1 MIARILT
8 MTFNTVSFNK
18 IGAYMDSKRTQ
29 FKNIP
34 GLKFIMSSKN
44 NSIIKKGLVFASI
57 LLSFSCF
64 SQQTINGTI
73 VHDGI
78 VRSYRLYVPSIYSG
92 NMAVPLLFNFH
103 GYSSNSNEQMNYGNF
118 RNIADTANFLV
129 VHPQGTLDNNN
140 TTHFNV
146 GWGGSSVDDVGFTEA
161 LIDSLSVDYSIDQ
174 NRIYAVGMSNGGF
187 MSFRL
192 ACDLSAKIAAVGSV
206 TGSMTPF
213 TLQNCNASHPMPMIQ
228 IHGTTDPTVPY
239 NGAAGWASSIT
250 NVLNHWATF
259 NNCSPVPTIVN
270 MPNTS
275 ASDGSTVEKYTY
287 ENGDNC
293 SQVIHFKVINGQH
306 TWPGSVYNL
315 AGTNYDINASEEIW
329 NFLSKYD
336 IFGLI
341 NCISANVDEPFGI
354 VDFQV
359 FPNPSSESIQVD
371 LKIAVSSVYEIYSLC
386 GQLLKSGSISINS
399 NEIDISNLDAQGY
412 ILKIGHQYKHFIK
425 L

>member
-1 MIARILT
+1 M
-8 MTFNTVSFNK
+8 K
-18 IGAYMDSKRTQ
+18 I
-29 FKNIP
+29 I
-34 GLKFIMSSKN
+34 SSKN
-44 NSIIKKGLVFASI
+44 KSNIKKGLVLAVI

-78 VRSYRLYVPSIYSG
+78 VRSYKLYIPSIYSG
-92 NMAVPLLFNFH
+92 NIAVPLLFNFH
-103 GYSSNSNEQMNYGNF
+103 GYTSNSNEQMIYGNF

-129 VHPQGTLDNNN
+129 VHPQGTLDVNN

-161 LIDSLSVDYSIDQ
+161 LLDSLSAAYSIDQ

-187 MSFRL
+187 MSFKL
-192 ACDLSAKIAAVGSV
+192 ACELSNKIAAVGSV
-206 TGSMTPF
+206 TGSMTPS
-213 TLQNCNASHPMPMIQ
+213 TLGNCNASHPMPIIQ

-239 NGAAGWASSIT
+239 NGSAGWTASVT

-259 NNCSPVPTIVN
+259 NNCSSVPTVVN
-270 MPNTS
+270 VPNTN
-275 ASDGSTVEKYTY
+275 ALDGSTVEKYTY

-293 SQVIHFKVINGQH
+293 SEVVHFKVTNGQH
-306 TWPGSVYNL
+306 TWPGSIINL
-315 AGTNYDINASEEIW
+315 AGTNFDINASVEIW

-341 NCISANVDEPFGI
+341 NCNPAAVEEQFL
-354 VDFQV
+354 VEDFQV
-359 FPNPSSESIQVD
+359 FPNPCSESIHVD
-371 LKIAVSSVYEIYSLC
+371 LKTAESSFYEIYTLY

-399 NEIDISNLDAQGY
+399 NEIDLSNFDPQGY
-412 ILKIGHQYKHFIK
+412 LLKIGGRYQRFIK

>member
-1 MIARILT
+1 MAKIQT
-8 MTFNTVSFNK
+8 MK
-18 IGAYMDSKRTQ
+18 I
-29 FKNIP
+29 I
-34 GLKFIMSSKN
+34 SSKN
-44 NSIIKKGLVFASI
+44 NAILKKGLVFAAI
-57 LLSFSCF
+57 LLSFSYF

-78 VRSYRLYVPSIYSG
+78 VRSYKLYVPSIYTG

-103 GYSSNSNEQMNYGNF
+103 GYTSNANEQMIYGNF

-129 VHPQGTLDNNN
+129 VHPQGTLDANN

-161 LIDSLSVDYSIDQ
+161 LLDSLSATYSIDQ

-192 ACDLSAKIAAVGSV
+192 ACELSNKIAAVGSV
-206 TGSMTPF
+206 TGSMTPS
-213 TLQNCNASHPMPMIQ
+213 TLGNCNASHPMPIIQ

-239 NGAAGWASSIT
+239 NGSAGWTASVT

-259 NNCSPVPTIVN
+259 NNCSAVPTVVN
-270 MPNTS
+270 VSNTN
-275 ASDGSTVEKYTY
+275 ALDGSTVEKYTY

-293 SQVIHFKVINGQH
+293 SEVVHFKVTNGQH
-306 TWPGSVYNL
+306 TWPGSIINL
-315 AGTNYDINASEEIW
+315 AGTNFDINASVEIW

-341 NCISANVDEPFGI
+341 SCNPAIVEEQFVD

-359 FPNPSSESIQVD
+359 FPNPCSESIHVD
-371 LKIAVSSVYEIYSLC
+371 LKIAESSIYEIYSLY
-386 GQLLKSGSISINS
+386 GQLLQSGSISINS
-399 NEIDISNLDAQGY
+399 NEIDLSNFDPQGY
-412 ILKIGHQYKHFIK
+412 LLKIGGRYQRFIK

>member
-1 MIARILT
+1 M
-8 MTFNTVSFNK
+8 K
-18 IGAYMDSKRTQ
+18 I
-29 FKNIP
+29 I
-34 GLKFIMSSKN
+34 SSKN
-44 NSIIKKGLVFASI
+44 NSILKKGLVLASI

-78 VRSYRLYVPSIYSG
+78 VRTYKLYVPAIYSG
-92 NMAVPLLFNFH
+92 NTAVPLLFNFH
-103 GYSSNSNEQMNYGNF
+103 GYTSNSNEQMFYGDF

-129 VHPQGTLDNNN
+129 VHPQGTLDNTN

-146 GWGGSSVDDVGFTEA
+146 GWGASTVDDVGFTEA
-161 LIDSLSVDYSIDQ
+161 LLNSLSAAYSIDQ

-206 TGSMTPF
+206 TGSMLPS
-213 TLQNCNASHPMPMIQ
+213 TLVNCNATHQMPVIQ

-239 NGAAGWASSIT
+239 NGSAGWTASVT

-270 MPNTS
+270 VPNTNL
-275 ASDGSTVEKYTY
+275 SDGSTVEKYTY
-287 ENGDNC
+287 DNGDNC
-293 SQVIHFKVINGQH
+293 SQVVHFKVTNGQH
-306 TWPGSVYNL
+306 TWPGSIFNL
-315 AGTNYDINASEEIW
+315 AGTNYDFNASVQIW
-329 NFLSKYD
+329 NFLSKYN

-341 NCISANVDEPFGI
+341 SCNPVQVEEQFDS

-359 FPNPSSESIQVD
+359 FPNPSNKSIRVDIKTAESS
-371 LKIAVSSVYEIYSLC
+371 LYEIYSLC
-386 GQLLKSGSISINS
+386 GQLLKSGSISMTS
-399 NEIDISNLDAQGY
+399 NEIDLSNLDPQGY
-412 ILKIGHQYKHFIK
+412 LLKIGGQYQRFIK

>member
-1 MIARILT
+1 M
-8 MTFNTVSFNK
+8 K
-18 IGAYMDSKRTQ
+18 I
-29 FKNIP
+29 I
-34 GLKFIMSSKN
+34 SSKN
-44 NSIIKKGLVFASI
+44 KSILKKGLVLASI

-78 VRSYRLYVPSIYSG
+78 VRSYKLYIPSIYSG
-92 NMAVPLLFNFH
+92 NTAVPLLFNFH
-103 GYSSNSNEQMNYGNF
+103 GYTSNSNEQMFYGDF

-129 VHPQGTLDNNN
+129 VHPQGTLDNTN

-146 GWGGSSVDDVGFTEA
+146 GWGGSTVDDVGFTEA
-161 LIDSLSVDYSIDQ
+161 LIDSLSAAYSIDQ

-206 TGSMTPF
+206 TGSMTPS
-213 TLQNCNASHPMPMIQ
+213 TLVNCNASHPMPIIQ
-228 IHGTTDPTVPY
+228 IHGTTDATVPY
-239 NGAAGWASSIT
+239 NGSAGWTASVT

-270 MPNTS
+270 VPNTN
-275 ASDGSTVEKYTY
+275 ALDGSTVEKYTY

-293 SQVIHFKVINGQH
+293 SEVVHYKVTNGQH
-306 TWPGSVYNL
+306 TWPGSIFNF
-315 AGTNYDINASEEIW
+315 AGTNYDINASVKIW
-329 NFLSKYD
+329 NFLSRYD

-341 NCISANVDEPFGI
+341 SCNPANIDEQSGI
-354 VDFQV
+354 VDFQI
-359 FPNPSSESIQVD
+359 FPIPCSESIHVD
-371 LKIAVSSVYEIYSLC
+371 LKITESSLYEIYSLY
-386 GQLLKSGSISINS
+386 GQLLKSGSISLNS
-399 NEIDISNLDAQGY
+399 NEIDLSDFQPQGY
-412 ILKIGHQYKHFIK
+412 LLKIGGRYQRFIK

>member
-1 MIARILT
+1 M
-8 MTFNTVSFNK
+8 K
-18 IGAYMDSKRTQ
+18 I
-29 FKNIP
+29 I
-34 GLKFIMSSKN
+34 SSKN
-44 NSIIKKGLVFASI
+44 KSNIKKGLVLAVI

-78 VRSYRLYVPSIYSG
+78 VRSYKLYIPSIYSG

-103 GYSSNSNEQMNYGNF
+103 GYTSNSNEQMIYGNF

-129 VHPQGTLDNNN
+129 VHPQGTLDVNN

-161 LIDSLSVDYSIDQ
+161 LLDSLSAAYSIDQ

-187 MSFRL
+187 MSFKL
-192 ACDLSAKIAAVGSV
+192 ACELSNKIAAVGSV
-206 TGSMTPF
+206 TGSMTPS
-213 TLQNCNASHPMPMIQ
+213 TLGNCNASHPMPIIQ

-239 NGAAGWASSIT
+239 NGSAGWTASVT

-259 NNCSPVPTIVN
+259 NNCSTVPTVVN
-270 MPNTS
+270 VPNTN
-275 ASDGSTVEKYTY
+275 ALDGSTVEKYTY

-293 SQVIHFKVINGQH
+293 SEVVHFKITNGQH
-306 TWPGSVYNL
+306 TWPGSIINL
-315 AGTNYDINASEEIW
+315 AGTNFDINASVEIW

-341 NCISANVDEPFGI
+341 NCNQATIEEQFGMK
-354 VDFQV
+354 DFQL
-359 FPNPSSESIQVD
+359 FPNPCSESIHVD
-371 LKIAVSSVYEIYSLC
+371 LKMTESSFYEIYSLY

-399 NEIDISNLDAQGY
+399 NEIDLSNFDPQGY
-412 ILKIGHQYKHFIK
+412 LLKIGGRYQRFIK

>member
-1 MIARILT
+1 MAKIQT
-8 MTFNTVSFNK
+8 MK
-18 IGAYMDSKRTQ
+18 I
-29 FKNIP
+29 I
-34 GLKFIMSSKN
+34 SSKN
-44 NSIIKKGLVFASI
+44 NAKLKKGLVFAVI
-57 LLSFSCF
+57 FLSFSCF

-73 VHDGI
+73 MHDGI
-78 VRSYRLYVPSIYSG
+78 LRSYKLYVPSIY
-92 NMAVPLLFNFH
+92 NANTAVPLLFNFH
-103 GYSSNSNEQMNYGNF
+103 GYTSNSNEQMIYGNF

-129 VHPQGTLDNNN
+129 VHPQGTLDVNN

-161 LIDSLSVDYSIDQ
+161 LLDSLLAAYSIDQ

-206 TGSMTPF
+206 TGSMTPS
-213 TLQNCNASHPMPMIQ
+213 TLGNCNATHPMPIIQ

-239 NGAAGWASSIT
+239 NGSAGWTASIT

-259 NNCSPVPTIVN
+259 NNCSSVPTVVN
-270 MPNTS
+270 VPNTN
-275 ASDGSTVEKYTY
+275 ALDGSTVEKYTY

-293 SQVIHFKVINGQH
+293 SEVVHFKVTNGQH
-306 TWPGSVYNL
+306 TWPGSIINL
-315 AGTNYDINASEEIW
+315 AGTNFDINASVEIW

-341 NCISANVDEPFGI
+341 NCNQATIEEQFVVE
-354 VDFQV
+354 DFQV
-359 FPNPSSESIQVD
+359 FPNPCSESIHVD
-371 LKIAVSSVYEIYSLC
+371 LKMTESSFYEIYSLY
-386 GQLLKSGSISINS
+386 GQLLKSGTISNT
-399 NEIDISNLDAQGY
+399 NDEIDLSNFEPQGY
-412 ILKIGHQYKHFIK
+412 LLKIGDQYQRFIK

>member
-1 MIARILT
+1 M
-8 MTFNTVSFNK
+8 K
-18 IGAYMDSKRTQ
+18 I
-29 FKNIP
+29 I
-34 GLKFIMSSKN
+34 SSKN
-44 NSIIKKGLVFASI
+44 NSILKKGLVFASI

-64 SQQTINGTI
+64 SQQTINGSI

-78 VRSYRLYVPSIYSG
+78 VRTYKLYVPAIYNA

-103 GYSSNSNEQMNYGNF
+103 GYTSNSNEQMIYGNF

-129 VHPQGTLDNNN
+129 VHPQGTLDLNN

-161 LIDSLSVDYSIDQ
+161 LIDSLSAAYSIDQ

-187 MSFRL
+187 MSFKL

-206 TGSMTPF
+206 TGSMTPS
-213 TLQNCNASHPMPMIQ
+213 TLGNCNASHPMPIIQ

-239 NGAAGWASSIT
+239 NGSAGWTASIT

-259 NNCSPVPTIVN
+259 NNCSSVPTIVN
-270 MPNTS
+270 VPNTN
-275 ASDGSTVEKYTY
+275 ALDGSTVEKYTY

-293 SQVIHFKVINGQH
+293 SEVVHFKVTNGQH
-306 TWPGSVYNL
+306 TWPGSIINL
-315 AGTNYDINASEEIW
+315 AGTNFDINASVEIW

-341 NCISANVDEPFGI
+341 TCNPATVNEQFGT

-359 FPNPSSESIQVD
+359 FPNPCSESIHVD
-371 LKIAVSSVYEIYSLC
+371 LKMTESSFYEIYSLY
-386 GQLLKSGSISINS
+386 GQLLKSGSISMNS
-399 NEIDISNLDAQGY
+399 NEIDLSNFDPQGY
-412 ILKIGHQYKHFIK
+412 LLKIGGQYQRFIK

>member
-1 MIARILT
+1 MIARIIT
-8 MTFNTVSFNK
+8 MTFNTICVNK
-18 IGAYMDSKRTQ
+18 IEAYMDSKRAQ
-29 FKNIP
+29 LKNIL
-34 GLKFIMSSKN
+34 GLKLIMCSKN
-44 NSIIKKGLVFASI
+44 NSDIKKGLVFASI

-78 VRSYRLYVPSIYSG
+78 VRSYRLYVPSIYTG
-92 NMAVPLLFNFH
+92 NMDVPLLFNFH
-103 GYSSNSNEQMNYGNF
+103 GYTSNSNEQMNYGDF

-206 TGSMTPF
+206 TGSMTPI
-213 TLQNCNASHPMPMIQ
+213 TLQNCNASHPMPIIQ

-239 NGAAGWASSIT
+239 NGSAGWAASVT
-250 NVLNHWATF
+250 NVLNHWAIY
-259 NNCSPVPTIVN
+259 NNCSSVPTIVN

-293 SQVIHFKVINGQH
+293 SQVIHFKVTNGQH
-306 TWPGSVYNL
+306 TWPGSIFNF
-315 AGTNYDINASEEIW
+315 AGTNYDINASVEIW
-329 NFLSKYD
+329 NFLSKYN

-341 NCISANVDEPFGI
+341 NCNSANVDEPFEI
-354 VDFQV
+354 ADFQV
-359 FPNPSSESIQVD
+359 FPNPSSESIHVN
-371 LKIAVSSVYEIYSLC
+371 LKIAESSVYELYSLC
-386 GQLLKSGSISINS
+386 GKLLKSGSITMNS

-412 ILKIGHQYKHFIK
+412 ILKIGCYYKHFIK

>member
-1 MIARILT
+1 MAKIQT
-8 MTFNTVSFNK
+8 MK
-18 IGAYMDSKRTQ
+18 I
-29 FKNIP
+29 I
-34 GLKFIMSSKN
+34 SSKN
-44 NSIIKKGLVFASI
+44 NAKLKKGLVFAVI
-57 LLSFSCF
+57 FLSFSCF

-73 VHDGI
+73 MHDGI
-78 VRSYRLYVPSIYSG
+78 LRSYKLYVPSIY
-92 NMAVPLLFNFH
+92 NVNTAVPLLFNFH
-103 GYSSNSNEQMNYGNF
+103 GYTSNSNEQMIYGNF

-129 VHPQGTLDNNN
+129 VHPQGTLDVNN

-161 LIDSLSVDYSIDQ
+161 LLDSLSAAYSIDQ

-206 TGSMTPF
+206 TGSMTPS
-213 TLQNCNASHPMPMIQ
+213 TLGNCNASHPMPIIQ

-239 NGAAGWASSIT
+239 NGSAGWTASIT

-259 NNCSPVPTIVN
+259 NNCSSVPTVVN
-270 MPNTS
+270 VPNTN
-275 ASDGSTVEKYTY
+275 ALDGSTVEKYTY

-293 SQVIHFKVINGQH
+293 SEVVHFKVTNGQH
-306 TWPGSVYNL
+306 TWPGSIINL
-315 AGTNYDINASEEIW
+315 AGTNFDINASVEIW

-341 NCISANVDEPFGI
+341 TCNPAIVEEQFG
-354 VDFQV
+354 VEDFQV
-359 FPNPSSESIQVD
+359 FPNPCNESIHVD
-371 LKIAVSSVYEIYSLC
+371 LKIAESSIYEIYSLY
-386 GQLLKSGSISINS
+386 GQLLQSGSISINS
-399 NEIDISNLDAQGY
+399 NEIHLSNFDPQGY
-412 ILKIGHQYKHFIK
+412 LLKIGGQYQRFIK